1 MGTTSP
7 RTLGLVLAIALLASA
22 ACSDSTAPKGSP
34 IVVDRPE
41 LTAAVLDARLRLV
54 PVIENQGV
62 RDRIAYDMQEI
73 QTALAKGDDQS
84 ARYHVRIA
92 GGILIDYRNG
102 LANVVKDGPDV
113 GGIALA
119 LYAVAARTGGTFDIS
134 AFH

>member
-1 MGTTSP
+1 MGP
-7 RTLGLVLAIALLASA
+7 RFSKAFGFALAIALLGSA
-22 ACSDSTAPKGSP
+22 ACSDSPTGLAE
-34 IVVDRPE
+34 IRIDHPE
-41 LTAAVLDARLRLV
+41 LLPAISDARLRLV

-62 RDRIAYDMQEI
+62 RDRVAYDLQEI
-73 QTALAKGDDQS
+73 ETALQQGDGQKV
-84 ARYHVRIA
+84 RYHVRIA

-119 LYAVAARTGGTFDIS
+119 LYAVSRVSGGTFDIT